1 MGNTKNNLNQEVI
14 TAATLGISPPP
25 LPSQEIFTVALE
37 KINSALDGA
46 PFKIITAHD
55 GAEKSAHDG

>member
-1 MGNTKNNLNQEVI
+1 MGQKKVHTMGNTKKYFKARNCNFRKMRY
-14 TAATLGISPPP
+14 T
-25 LPSQEIFTVALE
+25 
-37 KINSALDGA
+37 INKKYQGALDGA

>member
-1 MGNTKNNLNQEVI
+1 MEQKKVHTMGNTKKYLKPRNFYCGKMKY
-14 TAATLGISPPP
+14 T
-25 LPSQEIFTVALE
+25 
-37 KINSALDGA
+37 INKKYTGALDGA

>member
-1 MGNTKNNLNQEVI
+1 MGDTKKYFNPRNFYCKKMRYI
-14 TAATLGISPPP
+14 
-25 LPSQEIFTVALE
+25 
-37 KINSALDGA
+37 INKKKTGALDGA